1 LEGFQQQ
8 FIISVFI
15 ILLGYFFK
23 RTKILKESDGQTIAR
38 IVFNITLPA
47 LVLVTFNQMEVTLP
61 LVSLIF
67 IAILFGLVAAAA
79 GFFAFR
85 SADTDLKGMAI
96 MMMPGVNVGLF
107 AFPLVEAIWG
117 REGIQ
122 YFGMF
127 DVGNAVI
134 VFGLCFF
141 IASYFANGSSKFYLR
156 ETVSPL
162 LRSIP
167 FLTYMFVVALNI
179 FDFHLPPFL
188 LDTAEI
194 ISAANMPLSLLLLG
208 LYLNFSFEKSWFPLI
223 GKYLAVKYGTGL
235 VLGFSLFWLFSDYPM
250 LANTVLIGFILPTST
265 TAVVYAIRYRYN
277 AKIAGTIVNITII
290 LSFLLIWVLASFVA
304 YH

>member
-1 LEGFQQQ
+1 MEGFQQQ

-15 ILLGYFFK
+15 ILLGYFLK
-23 RTKILKESDGQTIAR
+23 RTNILKESDGQTIAR

-47 LVLVTFNQMEVTLP
+47 LVIVTFNQMEITLP

-67 IAILFGLVAAAA
+67 IAILFGFAAALI

-85 SADTDLKGMAI
+85 SADANVKGMAI
-96 MMMPGVNVGLF
+96 MMVPGVNVGLF

-141 IASYFANGSSKFYLR
+141 IASYFAKGTSKFYLR
-156 ETVSPL
+156 ETIRPL

-167 FLTYMFVVALNI
+167 FLTYMFVVVLNV
-179 FDFHLPPFL
+179 FDLQLPAFF

-223 GKYLAVKYGTGL
+223 GKYLAVKYGIGL
-235 VLGFSLFWLFSDYPM
+235 ILGFSLFLLFSDYPM
-250 LANTVLIGFILPTST
+250 LANTVLIGFILPSST
-265 TAVVYAIRYRYN
+265 TAVVYAIRFRYD
-277 AKIAGTIVNITII
+277 AKIAGTLVNITII
-290 LSFLLIWVLASFVA
+290 LSFMLIWLLASFVA

>member
-1 LEGFQQQ
+1 MEGFQQQ

-47 LVLVTFNQMEVTLP
+47 LVIVTFNQMEMTLP

-67 IAILFGLVAAAA
+67 IALLFGLAAALI
-79 GFFAFR
+79 GYFAFR
-85 SADTDLKGMAI
+85 SADHNIKGMAI
-96 MMMPGVNVGLF
+96 MMVPGVNVGLF

-122 YFGMF
+122 HFGMF

-134 VFGLCFF
+134 VFGLCYF
-141 IASYFANGSSKFYLR
+141 IASYFAKGTSKFYWR
-156 ETVSPL
+156 ETISPL

-167 FLTYMFVVALNI
+167 FLTYMFVVALNVL
-179 FDFHLPPFL
+179 DLHLPELFI
-188 LDTAEI
+188 DTAEI
-194 ISAANMPLSLLLLG
+194 ISVANMPLSLLLLG
-208 LYLNFSFEKSWFPLI
+208 LYLNFSFEKSWFPLLS
-223 GKYLAVKYGTGL
+223 KYLAVKYGTGL
-235 VLGFSLFWLFSDYPM
+235 ALGFTLFWLFSDYPM
-250 LANTVLIGFILPTST
+250 LANTVLIGFILPSST
-265 TAVVYAIRYRYN
+265 TAVVYAIRYRYD
-277 AKIAGTIVNITII
+277 AKMVGTLVNITII
-290 LSFLLIWVLASFVA
+290 LSFILIWVLASFVA